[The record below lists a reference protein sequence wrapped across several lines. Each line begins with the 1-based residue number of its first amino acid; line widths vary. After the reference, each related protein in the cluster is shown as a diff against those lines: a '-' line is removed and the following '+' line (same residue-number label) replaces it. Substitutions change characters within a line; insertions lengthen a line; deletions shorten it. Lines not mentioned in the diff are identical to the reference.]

1 MHDAATVTRD
11 ARAAATSWT
20 AEMVAAVSDPA
31 LTLAAKLAWLYLWD
45 CVGRGEADVTAL
57 LDNVSGPTGI
67 AESTLRGTKRRA
79 DGAFTILAAR
89 GYLIWSRRPNGE
101 AWVAITA
108 QPASCT
114 RVAPD
119 PQLEL
124 PFARDPD
131 GAEPAPEPPPTVALH
146 AAGPTQAA
154 ASAPEG
160 PGARNPREIRADSAR
175 PQRQEIRARTRQNQ
189 EQEPKKLGLGS
200 CASGGRAESARI
212 SRGGGPAQVAGD
224 LEALGQASGQG
235 PDLAGHWTSRQKI
248 VDWIT
253 AMVPGA
259 CPIQAGIAA
268 DAVMDAGGEPDD
280 LYRALHYAR
289 TLAKA
294 HALKTDFASAFF
306 GSFQSMARRRG
317 FQWPRKPRPK

>member
-20 AEMVAAVSDPA
+20 EEMVAAVSDPS
-31 LTLAAKLAWLYLWD
+31 LTLAAKLAWLYLWER
-45 CVGRGEADVTAL
+45 VGRREADVTAL
-57 LDNVSGPTGI
+57 LDKVGGPTGI

-79 DGAFTILAAR
+79 DGAFTILSAR

-119 PQLEL
+119 PQLAL
-124 PFARDPD
+124 PFARDLD

-160 PGARNPREIRADSAR
+160 PGARNPREIRADSAP
-175 PQRQEIRARTRQNQ
+175 PQRQEIRARMRQNQ
-189 EQEPKKLGLGS
+189 EQEPKIGVGS
-200 CASGGRAESARI
+200 CAAADRAESARI
-212 SRGGGPAQVAGD
+212 SRGGGPAPIAGD
-224 LEALGQASGQG
+224 LEVLGQASQQG

-248 VDWIT
+248 VHWIT

-268 DAVMDAGGEPDD
+268 DVVMDAGGEPDD

-289 TLAKA
+289 SLEKAGALNKDLAA
-294 HALKTDFASAFF
+294 AFF
-306 GSFQSMARRRG
+306 GCFQSMARRRG
-317 FQWPRKPRPK
+317 FHWPRKPRPK